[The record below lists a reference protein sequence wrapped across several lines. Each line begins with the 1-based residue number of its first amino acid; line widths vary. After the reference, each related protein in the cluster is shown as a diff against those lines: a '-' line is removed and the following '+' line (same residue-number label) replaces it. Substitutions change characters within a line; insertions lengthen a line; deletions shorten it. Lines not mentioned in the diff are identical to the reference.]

1 MAQVHEERQSNA
13 YFHIFLGIS
22 NVSKSISNKLK
33 NISSN
38 SKTMV
43 QGTLCQTLHNIHKW
57 YESCTMTR
65 ALQQNTE
72 KKVGKEDN

>member
-1 MAQVHEERQSNA
+1 MAQVHDEGQSNA
-13 YFHIFLGIS
+13 YFQIFLGIS

-38 SKTMV
+38 SKPMV
-43 QGTLCQTLHNIHKW
+43 QGTLCQTLHKW

-65 ALQQNTE
+65 ALPQNTE